1 MAGIDG
7 LVQQAINDMR
17 AKSSEEIITQASFYL
32 TKIKTIQSKISMLST
47 STTLDELASLQGEAK
62 ATQISIN
69 DSKKVAMNKLML
81 DGYHVLSELGAW
93 VGSRDSTNYTVVVT
107 GLDTHIKYSWDEM
120 SFEEFA
126 DMIDFSGIG
135 PYGYSGRKLVL
146 KNSATLLEEFKD
158 TATSWGNRTSAYDAF
173 DKAVRQ
179 LITDGN
185 GNILTWKKNK
195 KSKKERKFK
204 WQNVTKGNTLEAFL
218 RYERLKLENP
228 DLSEERL
235 MFLAMD
241 TTMAKPAPFYQGG
254 DLGNTQIK
262 GDYATIAQNS
272 TIRAMLDF
280 AYGRLLSL
288 IQNLSVAQG
297 ISSRSSPSIS
307 ADLSAQVSQAIEKEI
322 QELVLKFVESLSR

>member
-7 LVQQAINDMR
+7 LIQQAVNDMY

-32 TKIKTIQSKISMLST
+32 TKITTIQKKIGMLTT
-47 STTLDELASLQGEAK
+47 SSTLDELANLSGEAK

-93 VGSRDSTNYTVVVT
+93 IGSRDSTNYTVVVT
-107 GLDTHIKYSWDEM
+107 CANTSMKYSWDEM

-126 DMIDFSGIG
+126 DMVDFSGMG
-135 PYGYSGRKLVL
+135 QYGYSGRKLVL

-158 TATSWGNRTSAYDAF
+158 TPTSWNNRTAAYNAF
-173 DKAVRQ
+173 DKAIRQ
-179 LITDGN
+179 LTTDGN
-185 GNILTWKKNK
+185 GNVLTWKKNK
-195 KSKKERKFK
+195 KSKKARNFK

-218 RYERLKLENP
+218 RYERLKEENP
-228 DLSEERL
+228 GLSEERL

-272 TIRAMLDF
+272 TIKHMLDF
-280 AYGRLLSL
+280 AAGKLKSL
-288 IQNLSVAQG
+288 ISNVSIAQMNPNVPATAD
-297 ISSRSSPSIS
+297 ISS
-307 ADLSAQVSQAIEKEI
+307 QVSQIIEKEI
-322 QELVLKFVESLSR
+322 QELVLKFVQSLSR